1 MKIERLLYYLSE
13 RVYGIFSTLFF
24 VDLLGMGILYCL
36 DVEINVLFG
45 NVFFLLFSHHNPGG
59 GSVGNPERSSLGLW
73 TGSGVTL
80 SAINYMKRAYRKEL
94 ENRQNTRDF

>member
-45 NVFFLLFSHHNPGG
+45 NVFFLL
-59 GSVGNPERSSLGLW
+59 LGLW

-80 SAINYMKRAYRKEL
+80 SAISYMKRAYHKEL